1 MSAGRGRGASA
12 ALRPTNESLSRLQRR
27 RRNPLCGR
35 RHDGHR
41 AGGRAAARRR
51 RRRRRLQLRVHHD
64 SVSGSGSGASRAPLL
79 SYGAL
84 PRRNEP
90 YGNGRGGLEALLAE
104 PALASDWESIEP
116 EPAKAVRTMFAP
128 DDKPKRGADGG
139 AGGGRRPRRPEP
151 VEDDS
156 AVKKF
161 GSAKAISSAQ
171 FFGEQ
176 VPRATS
182 SRGLRPCSAARA
194 FQRTRC
200 VSQDNKFERDANLS
214 RFAGSSSISSA
225 EYFGERGER
234 GAPGFTVSAPD
245 LDDVRESVRMGVT
258 RVAGRLSSLA
268 NGVVSSLQERY
279 GY

>member
-1 MSAGRGRGASA
+1 M
-12 ALRPTNESLSRLQRR
+12 
-27 RRNPLCGR
+27 
-35 RHDGHR
+35 
-41 AGGRAAARRR
+41 
-51 RRRRRLQLRVHHD
+51 
-64 SVSGSGSGASRAPLL
+64 
-79 SYGAL
+79 
-84 PRRNEP
+84 RRNEP

-116 EPAKAVRTMFAP
+116 EPTKVVRTMFSP
-128 DDKPKRGADGG
+128 EDKPGPGG
-139 AGGGRRPRRPEP
+139 GGGGRRPRRPEP

-176 VPRATS
+176 VALCAIGAVFVAVKAKRSPLTDAVRLA
-182 SRGLRPCSAARA
+182 
-194 FQRTRC
+194 
-200 VSQDNKFERDANLS
+200 QDDKWERDANLS

-225 EYFGERGER
+225 EYFGGER
-234 GAPGFTVSAPD
+234 AAAQQRAPQGFTVSAPD
-245 LDDVRESVRMGVT
+245 LDEVRGGTIARPGPAGAADGRRGAVQVRESVRLGVT

-268 NGVVSSLQERY
+268 NGVVSSIQERY